1 MFPRDIVSLWQNFA
15 CFWTLVS
22 KMKSR
27 VDEQKK
33 SDNKLILRCLRD
45 DLSLSVPLMKK
56 ENFIKRFLNQL
67 ELFFDIPSTVI
78 CKRRNATET
87 KRKGSRHAKRNTFKK
102 QKAAWSK
109 DGRLISGKAT
119 KSFPRQNSTY

>member
-1 MFPRDIVSLWQNFA
+1 
-15 CFWTLVS
+15 
-22 KMKSR
+22 MKSR

-78 CKRRNATET
+78 YKRRNATET
-87 KRKGSRHAKRNTFKK
+87 KTKEKGHDMLKEIRLRNKR
-102 QKAAWSK
+102 QRGQRME
-109 DGRLISGKAT
+109 D
-119 KSFPRQNSTY
+119 